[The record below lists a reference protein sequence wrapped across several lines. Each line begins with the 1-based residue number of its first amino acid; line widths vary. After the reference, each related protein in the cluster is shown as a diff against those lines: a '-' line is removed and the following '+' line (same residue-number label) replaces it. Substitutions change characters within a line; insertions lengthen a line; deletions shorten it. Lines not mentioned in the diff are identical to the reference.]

1 MIETKIFNPPISL
14 ISRSLSD
21 GRLELSRL
29 LAAAVINPEF
39 CRLLLDDP
47 ELALESGFQGEEFL
61 FTEEERELIV
71 SIRAAS
77 LADLASQLAR
87 TFTDHL
93 HIKISRPA
101 QPRTVFGY

>member
-1 MIETKIFNPPISL
+1 MIETKIYNPPISL

-39 CRLLLDDP
+39 CCLLLDDP
-47 ELALESGFQGEEFL
+47 ELALDGGFQGEDFL
-61 FTEEERELIV
+61 FTEEERDLIL

-87 TFTDHL
+87 TFTERL
-93 HIKISRPA
+93 HIRINRPV
-101 QPRTVFGY
+101 QPNAILGY